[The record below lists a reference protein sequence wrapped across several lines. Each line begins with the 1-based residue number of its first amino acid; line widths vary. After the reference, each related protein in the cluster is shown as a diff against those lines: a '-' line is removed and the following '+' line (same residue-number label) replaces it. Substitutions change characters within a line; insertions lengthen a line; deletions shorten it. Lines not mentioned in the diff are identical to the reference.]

1 MFHWGL
7 PFTISYVAW
16 IAMEI
21 WISQRDRRKR
31 AGVRQDGGS
40 LGIIVVPMCLA

>member
-21 WISQRDRRKR
+21 WISLRDRRKR
-31 AGVRQDGGS
+31 AA
-40 LGIIVVPMCLA
+40 VPGLARARGF